1 MPATS
6 IGVFYEKVKCFFPT
20 FLLIFY
26 KKNTNPVDIF
36 FIIEYSYLSL

>member
-1 MPATS
+1 MPVTS
-6 IGVFYEKVKCFFPT
+6 IGVFYEKVKCFFRRF
-20 FLLIFY
+20 FLFFI